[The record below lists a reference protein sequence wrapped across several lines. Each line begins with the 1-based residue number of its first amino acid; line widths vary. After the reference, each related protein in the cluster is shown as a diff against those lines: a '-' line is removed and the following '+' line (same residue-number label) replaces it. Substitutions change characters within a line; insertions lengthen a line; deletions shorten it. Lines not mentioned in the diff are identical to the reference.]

1 MKLLIAL
8 FCLSA
13 ASAMTNERKPTIA
26 IESNASSSFG
36 DVLLQ
41 AKASTF
47 LEMASSTDDH
57 YALLESLNIDPG
69 VSACARVPPFLF
81 CFSSY
86 TCSSSFSLFSTSVH
100 DLSFPFFRQP
110 T

>member
-1 MKLLIAL
+1 MNGKQKQKPLNKQAPPISSRVMKLLITL

-26 IESNASSSFG
+26 IDSNASSSFG

-47 LEMASSTDDH
+47 LEMAGSTDDH

-69 VSACARVPPFLF
+69 VF
-81 CFSSY
+81 CF
-86 TCSSSFSLFSTSVH
+86 FVLHLLV
-100 DLSFPFFRQP
+100 
-110 T
+110 